1 MLLSVGRRAHPHE
14 ANRASATAGQRK
26 VGAGGTPT
34 KSMFCSP
41 KRPSMRRQARHALL
55 APAASEATIGR
66 LTAAARLCN
75 TGLSISSFPIPN
87 PEAYMNTIS
96 DILGSR
102 KGTVI
107 SISSTKS
114 VHDALVLMAEHD
126 VSALLVM
133 DQGKLVGIISE
144 KDYARKVVL
153 QGRTSK
159 ETKVGE
165 IMVEHDRIHFA
176 TLEMTQQEAIRLMS
190 ENQIRH
196 LPVVDGKKKVVGVV
210 SIRDFSFIA
219 DPESEE

>member
-1 MLLSVGRRAHPHE
+1 
-14 ANRASATAGQRK
+14 
-26 VGAGGTPT
+26 
-34 KSMFCSP
+34 
-41 KRPSMRRQARHALL
+41 
-55 APAASEATIGR
+55 
-66 LTAAARLCN
+66 
-75 TGLSISSFPIPN
+75 
-87 PEAYMNTIS
+87 MNTIS
-96 DILGSR
+96 DVLGSR

-107 SISSTKS
+107 SIGSTKS

-133 DQGKLVGIISE
+133 DQGKLVGIVSE

-159 ETKVGE
+159 ETKVSE

-176 TLEMTQQEAIRLMS
+176 TLKMTQQEAVKLMS

>member
-1 MLLSVGRRAHPHE
+1 
-14 ANRASATAGQRK
+14 
-26 VGAGGTPT
+26 
-34 KSMFCSP
+34 
-41 KRPSMRRQARHALL
+41 
-55 APAASEATIGR
+55 
-66 LTAAARLCN
+66 
-75 TGLSISSFPIPN
+75 
-87 PEAYMNTIS
+87 MNTIS
-96 DILGSR
+96 DILGER

-107 SISSTKS
+107 SIGSTKS

-133 DQGKLVGIISE
+133 DQGKLVGIVSE

-159 ETKVGE
+159 ETKVSE

-176 TLEMTQQEAIRLMS
+176 TLKMTQQEAVKLMS

-196 LPVVDGKKKVVGVV
+196 LPVVDGEKKVVGVI

-219 DPESEE
+219 DPESED

>member
-1 MLLSVGRRAHPHE
+1 
-14 ANRASATAGQRK
+14 
-26 VGAGGTPT
+26 
-34 KSMFCSP
+34 
-41 KRPSMRRQARHALL
+41 
-55 APAASEATIGR
+55 
-66 LTAAARLCN
+66 
-75 TGLSISSFPIPN
+75 
-87 PEAYMNTIS
+87 MNTIS

-107 SISSTKS
+107 SIGSGKS
-114 VHDALVLMAEHD
+114 VHDALVLMEQHD

-133 DQGKLVGIISE
+133 DQGKLAGIISE

-159 ETKVGE
+159 ETKVSE

-196 LPVVDGKKKVVGVV
+196 LPVVDAKKKVVGVV